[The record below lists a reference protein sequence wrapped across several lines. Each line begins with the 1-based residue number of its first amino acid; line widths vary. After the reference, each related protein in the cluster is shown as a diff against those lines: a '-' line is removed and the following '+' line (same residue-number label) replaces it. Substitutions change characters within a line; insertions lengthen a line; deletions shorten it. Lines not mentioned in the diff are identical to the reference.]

1 MFFQINN
8 ESVTRILKA
17 SRYDELV
24 LKAATTF
31 KLNPNSVT
39 RTYNEPNGEKI
50 VLDSEDTYEYVEQR
64 Y

>member
-1 MFFQINN
+1 M
-8 ESVTRILKA
+8 LKA

-39 RTYNEPNGEKI
+39 LTYSDPNGEKI
-50 VLDSEDTYEYVEQR
+50 VLDNDDTYEYIE
-64 Y
+64 

>member
-39 RTYNEPNGEKI
+39 LTYNEPNGEKI